1 MDTVIRKHKIH
12 KEDTQMAEENQ
23 EPWKLYD
30 PEQVRCVVESV
41 EDPETKAILYSIS
54 RWSTAKL

>member
-1 MDTVIRKHKIH
+1 
-12 KEDTQMAEENQ
+12 MAVENQ

-54 RWSTAKL
+54 RKSDRSHVVL